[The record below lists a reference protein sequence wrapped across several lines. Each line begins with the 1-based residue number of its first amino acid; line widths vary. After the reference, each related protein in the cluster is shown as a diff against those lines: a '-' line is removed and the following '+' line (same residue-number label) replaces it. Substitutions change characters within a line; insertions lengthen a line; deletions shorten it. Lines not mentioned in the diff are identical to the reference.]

1 MEENKPAQAPSP
13 SPSSEASTTSWTPPP
28 LKDMKPSEVE
38 SPSSDIDLKS
48 APTSG
53 GYYWFVIIYLV
64 LLSAFGSFVNDM
76 YIPTLPVMCKAFQC
90 SVSTCQLG
98 LTFGMIGLG
107 IGQMLFGPFSDRWG
121 RKPILYI
128 AMVVFAIGA
137 FCSVWSH
144 SIWEFIWW
152 RLVQGLGASG
162 GYFLA
167 RTIPADMYRG
177 QDLAKVMALV
187 GAINGFAPAS
197 APVIGGFV
205 SHAVGWKGIFWILFG
220 FSIFLLILAPALKE
234 SLPKQRRVQGH
245 FWIAFENYAYL
256 VKNKR
261 FMIHS
266 LLKGA
271 ALGLVFAY
279 VSAAPFIIQD
289 HYHYTQLQFG
299 LFMGFNAIFIALG
312 ATVALTF
319 KPLKKAAVYGARALF
334 VVVFGQAICLFLLD
348 NVWVYE
354 AWNVCMIFCVGM
366 IFTVSN
372 TLAMNEGRLYAGDA
386 SALLGFI
393 GYVFGGAASPLVGI
407 GDILHSTAIAQV
419 VLAAMVL
426 VFAHLAKVLPP
437 ELVPT
442 FQSAGRAGLPKYP
455 KPLASTKADSP
466 NASQTQ
472 APAPSP
478 APAPNPS

>member
-1 MEENKPAQAPSP
+1 MADSP
-13 SPSSEASTTSWTPPP
+13 VNQSPR
-28 LKDMKPSEVE
+28 LDLKPSEVL
-38 SPSSDIDLKS
+38 SPSSDAALQP

-76 YIPTLPVMCKAFQC
+76 YIPTLPVMCKAFHC

-107 IGQMLFGPFSDRWG
+107 VGQMLFGPFSDRWG

-137 FCSVWSH
+137 LCSIWSK

-152 RLVQGLGASG
+152 RLVQGFGASG

-197 APVIGGFV
+197 APVLGGFV
-205 SHAVGWKGIFWILFG
+205 SHKIGWHGIFWILFG
-220 FSIFLLILAPALKE
+220 FSILLLLLAPALKE
-234 SLPKQRRVQGH
+234 TLPKVRRVQGP
-245 FWIAFENYAYL
+245 FWLAFKNYGYL
-256 VKNKR
+256 IKNKQ

-266 LLKGA
+266 TLKGA

-289 HYHYTQLQFG
+289 HYGFTQLQFG
-299 LFMGFNAIFIALG
+299 LFMGFNAIFVAVG

-319 KPLKKAAVYGARALF
+319 KPLKKAAVYGGRMLF
-334 VVVFGQAICLFLLD
+334 VLTLGQGICLYLVD
-348 NVWVYE
+348 NIWVYE

-393 GYVFGGAASPLVGI
+393 GYVFGGAASPLVGL
-407 GDILHSTAIAQV
+407 GDILHSTAITQL
-419 VLAAMVL
+419 VLAGIVL
-426 VFAHLAKVLPP
+426 LFAHLSKVLPP

-442 FQSAGRAGLPKYP
+442 FQSAGRNGLPKYP
-455 KPLASTKADSP
+455 KPLCSTKADNP
-466 NASQTQ
+466 NCNTTTPVTAS
-472 APAPSP
+472 
-478 APAPNPS
+478 

>member
-1 MEENKPAQAPSP
+1 MQEDNKQPSP
-13 SPSSEASTTSWTPPP
+13 VSPAPMTVDFDPDQIPDS
-28 LKDMKPSEVE
+28 
-38 SPSSDIDLKS
+38 
-48 APTSG
+48 PTSG
-53 GYYWFVIIYLV
+53 GYYWFIIIYLV

-76 YIPTLPVMCKAFQC
+76 YIPTLPVMCKAFNC

-107 IGQMLFGPFSDRWG
+107 LGQMLFGPFSDRWG
-121 RKPILYI
+121 RKPILYV

-137 FCSVWSH
+137 FCSVWSK

-152 RLVQGLGASG
+152 RLVQGFGASG

-177 QDLAKVMALV
+177 QALAKVMALV

-197 APVIGGFV
+197 APVLGGFV
-205 SHAVGWKGIFWILFG
+205 SHAIGWRGIFWILFG
-220 FSIFLLILAPALKE
+220 FSILLLLLAPALKE
-234 SLPKQRRVQGH
+234 SLPKPRRVQGH
-245 FWIAFENYAYL
+245 FGIAFKNYIYL

-261 FMIHS
+261 FMVHS

-271 ALGLVFAY
+271 ALGLIFAY
-279 VSAAPFIIQD
+279 VSAAPFIIQS
-289 HYHYTQLQFG
+289 HYHYSQLQFG

-312 ATVALTF
+312 ATFALTF
-319 KPLKKAAVYGARALF
+319 KPLKKAAVYSGWGILF
-334 VVVFGQAICLFLLD
+334 LTVGQGICLFLVHS
-348 NVWVYE
+348 VWVYE
-354 AWNVCMIFCVGM
+354 AWNICIIFCIGM

-393 GYVFGGAASPLVGI
+393 GYVFGGIASPVVGLNNV
-407 GDILHSTAIAQV
+407 LHSTAITQV
-419 VLAAMVL
+419 VYAL
-426 VFAHLAKVLPP
+426 VILLFAHMTKVIPA

-442 FQSAGRAGLPKYP
+442 FQSAGRAGLPQYP

-466 NASQTQ
+466 TATEGSATAEDAAATTTPLSSNSSTSNA
-472 APAPSP
+472 
-478 APAPNPS
+478 

>member
-1 MEENKPAQAPSP
+1 MDVD
-13 SPSSEASTTSWTPPP
+13 
-28 LKDMKPSEVE
+28 LKDTHDGHEVPSITTPVIA
-38 SPSSDIDLKS
+38 DS

-53 GYYWFVIIYLV
+53 GYYWFIIIYLV

-76 YIPTLPVMCKAFQC
+76 YIPTLPVMCRSFHC

-128 AMVVFAIGA
+128 AMVIFAIGA
-137 FCSVWSH
+137 FCSVWSKT
-144 SIWEFIWW
+144 IWEFIWW
-152 RLVQGLGASG
+152 RLVQGFGASG

-197 APVIGGFV
+197 APGVGGFV
-205 SHAVGWKGIFWILFG
+205 SHRIGWQGIFWILFG
-220 FSIFLLILAPALKE
+220 FSILLLILAPALKE
-234 SLPKQRRVQGH
+234 SLPKARRVQGH
-245 FWIAFENYAYL
+245 FWIAFKNYGYL

-266 LLKGA
+266 TLKGA

-289 HYHYTQLQFG
+289 HYGFSQLQFG
-299 LFMGFNAIFIALG
+299 LFMGFNAIFIAVG
-312 ATVALTF
+312 ATSALTF
-319 KPLKKAAVYGARALF
+319 KPLKKAAVFSGRTLF
-334 VVVFGQAICLFLLD
+334 VLTIGQAICLYLVD

-354 AWNVCMIFCVGM
+354 AWNVCMIFCIGM
-366 IFTVSN
+366 LFTVSN
-372 TLAMNEGRLYAGDA
+372 TLAMNEGRDTAGDA
-386 SALLGFI
+386 SALLGVV
-393 GYVFGGAASPLVGI
+393 GYIFGAVVSPLVGK
-407 GDILHSTAIAQV
+407 GNILHATAIAIVSISV
-419 VLAAMVL
+419 VVVVCAVISNRLAPDL
-426 VFAHLAKVLPP
+426 
-437 ELVPT
+437 
-442 FQSAGRAGLPKYP
+442 
-455 KPLASTKADSP
+455 D
-466 NASQTQ
+466 NAS
-472 APAPSP
+472 
-478 APAPNPS
+478 